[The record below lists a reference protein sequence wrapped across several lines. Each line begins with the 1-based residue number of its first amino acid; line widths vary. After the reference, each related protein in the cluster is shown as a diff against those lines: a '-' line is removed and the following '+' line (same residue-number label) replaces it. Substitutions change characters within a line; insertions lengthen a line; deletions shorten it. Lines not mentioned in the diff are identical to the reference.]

1 MTPTLLAQH
10 QARQARLARFAAAAA
25 KLNEPKVVEPAP
37 VTPSLTAV
45 EQPDPLPVRREYS
58 TRTSA
63 AVSAPLGWRIKKA
76 VAREFGLTIDELI
89 SPKRKSEN
97 CTPRYVAI
105 GLMLDMT
112 RMSLPAIGL
121 QLGRRD
127 HTTVINGRN
136 RISELLRS
144 EAFRNRYEQMKA
156 EIGG

>member
-25 KLNEPKVVEPAP
+25 KLNEPKVVEPPSPP
-37 VTPSLTAV
+37 VVPV
-45 EQPDPLPVRREYS
+45 EQTIPLRREYT
-58 TRTSA
+58 TRNSSA